1 MSRVPKESTPCSGC
15 EREILDADLTAVTA
29 DPQSD
34 FRLCP
39 ACVQEMDHEASGD
52 REARI
57 EQLEAEVAALRQGVL
72 HFQSQLIAAQNWIL
86 DNSIGLQPVQ
96 LGFQSAPG
104 EEPEAPGILPRIFR
118 LLDHAHW
125 PCTFWDG
132 QGKETPWAIEAQRV
146 VQKIADGRYIFST
159 RLQDAEWDPPMWDP
173 LPADFDGQLPV
184 RLEALRGTVQE
195 ARAAG
200 RAVHPVLVGMFR

>member
-1 MSRVPKESTPCSGC
+1 
-15 EREILDADLTAVTA
+15 LDADLTAVTA
-29 DPQSD
+29 DLQSD

-39 ACVQEMDHEASGD
+39 ACVQEMD

-86 DNSIGLQPVQ
+86 HNSIGLQPVQ
-96 LGFQSAPG
+96 LGFQSTPG
-104 EEPEAPGILPRIFR
+104 EEPEAPGILPRIFL
-118 LLDHAHW
+118 LLDHADW

-132 QGKETPWAIEAQRV
+132 RGKETPWATEAQRV